1 MRGPNFSF
9 GYQTRFEGH
18 SLGTGLIVGVNI
30 SFKEFLSL
38 DQVLS
43 QSASPKRSLG
53 EPSVIPAAS

>member
-9 GYQTRFEGH
+9 GYQTRFEEH
-18 SLGTGLIVGVNI
+18 SLATGLIVGVNI
-30 SFKEFLSL
+30 SFKEFPSL

-53 EPSVIPAAS
+53 EPSVIPVAS